1 MSNTSSHQGQI
12 TVENLAFSHGPTAV
26 LANVSFSID
35 AGEHVA
41 LIGRSGAGKSTLLNL
56 LSGIYSPAR
65 GRILLDG
72 EPIKSSRKPV
82 LMFQRP
88 ALLPWLTAY
97 QNILLPL
104 KFSGMLRNDPADA
117 HSKVTALIE
126 KIGLGDRAHALPV
139 ALSGGQQQ
147 RVALARALASKPSV
161 LLLDEPFSA
170 LDGETRAS
178 LRRDIRALAGASAV
192 TLVTVTH
199 DLTDAAAMADR
210 VLVLAGSPST
220 IEDDF
225 ELGADPELR
234 IRTRLAHIRAAA

>member
-1 MSNTSSHQGQI
+1 MPEATPARGQI
-12 TVENLAFSHGPTAV
+12 TVESLAFSHGAMPV
-26 LANVSFSID
+26 LSDVSFSIA
-35 AGEHVA
+35 AGEQVA

-56 LSGIYSPAR
+56 LSGIYAPVR

-72 EPIKSSRKPV
+72 DPIKSSRKPV

-104 KFSGMLRNDPADA
+104 KFSGAARRDPEA
-117 HSKVTALIE
+117 SRSEVMALIE
-126 KIGLGDRAHALPV
+126 KIGLADRADALPV

-178 LRRDIRALAGASAV
+178 LRHDIRTLAGASAI

-199 DLTDAAAMADR
+199 DLSDAAAMADR
-210 VLVLAGSPST
+210 VLVLGGSPST

-225 ELGADPELR
+225 QLGADPEMR